1 MNLGDQRAGGV
12 DHSQRPGFG
21 FVANRRGNS
30 MSAEYQHCAVGNFID
45 GFDEN
50 GAAAAELL
58 YNIGVMNNLVVDID
72 RRAISLQRQFYDVHS
87 PNHSSA
93 KSAWPDPQ

>member
-1 MNLGDQRAGGV
+1 
-12 DHSQRPGFG
+12 
-21 FVANRRGNS
+21 
-30 MSAEYQHCAVGNFID
+30 
-45 GFDEN
+45 
-50 GAAAAELL
+50 
-58 YNIGVMNNLVVDID
+58 MNNLMVDID